1 MHSTY
6 DEQRILDW
14 IAKRDDGEHFTRDT
28 VINHLSPISFSLVDY
43 ILDRE
48 VERGSIYQSGPTGKY
63 YMKKDSYRMDTG
75 IEEARRVVH
84 WIDMLRDD
92 RTFTR
97 KDVFNELNGDGLPVP
112 MSVID
117 NVLDWQVING
127 KVEVVS
133 SMSSLMR
140 TVLRK
145 VKKVDNEVRR
155 QLDEIEALLKKISE
169 KVDALP
175 DKKPRL
181 WRPMTHSTD
190 HNSPAFFAV
199 NGSLIDVMLASGE
212 VVTKM
217 ERTRVPVRD
226 YPDDPRNVIAWRESE

>member
-1 MHSTY
+1 
-6 DEQRILDW
+6 
-14 IAKRDDGEHFTRDT
+14 
-28 VINHLSPISFSLVDY
+28 
-43 ILDRE
+43 
-48 VERGSIYQSGPTGKY
+48 
-63 YMKKDSYRMDTG
+63 MDTG

-97 KDVFNELNGDGLPVP
+97 ENIFNELNTNDVHV
-112 MSVID
+112 SFYAID

-127 KVEVVS
+127 KVEVIS
-133 SMSSLMR
+133 SEGMPHP
-140 TVLRK
+140 VLRK

-155 QLDEIEALLKKISE
+155 QLGEIEALLKKISD
-169 KVDALP
+169 KVDSLP

-181 WRPMTHSTD
+181 WRPMVHTTD

-199 NGSLIDVMLASGE
+199 SGRLIDVMLADGE

-217 ERTRVPVRD
+217 ERTRVPVKD
-226 YPDDPRNVIAWRESE
+226 YPDDPKNVVAWRESE